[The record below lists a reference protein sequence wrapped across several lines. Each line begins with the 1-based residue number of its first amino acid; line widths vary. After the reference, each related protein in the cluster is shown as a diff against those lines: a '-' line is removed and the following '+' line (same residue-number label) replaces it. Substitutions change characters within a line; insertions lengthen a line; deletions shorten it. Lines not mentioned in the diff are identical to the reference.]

1 MNARRAIPWISS
13 FAIGLVTTVAVIKFF
28 DTTPERF
35 SLMNAV
41 LVFLSSGALCFIWLD
56 YTLKTQYLRSDTPR
70 AGHMAGPL
78 SQSWGV
84 LGLNQL
90 RDLPDELLRID
101 VFQKVM
107 DRPGPGGSFLLPG
120 GGIARQDNQSR
131 AVR

>member
-56 YTLKTQYLRSDTPR
+56 YTLKTQYLRS
-70 AGHMAGPL
+70 
-78 SQSWGV
+78 
-84 LGLNQL
+84 
-90 RDLPDELLRID
+90 
-101 VFQKVM
+101 
-107 DRPGPGGSFLLPG
+107 
-120 GGIARQDNQSR
+120 
-131 AVR
+131 